1 MRTKKKTI
9 YGVGKLLFVAL
20 CALSLCACSSTAKE
34 EKDTS
39 SQQDTSAEQTKAPE
53 TDTDES
59 GTDAENEGEKD
70 ADSSLDAKP
79 DPDYKI
85 YEPKKEVQ
93 NDEHEKNETLA
104 IMHIKDF
111 GDITLKFFPK
121 SAPKAVE
128 NFVTHA
134 KQGYYDGLTFHRVI
148 DDFMIQGGDPTGTGA
163 GGESIWGGSFEDE
176 FVDTL
181 APIRGALCMANA
193 GADTNGSQFFIVQ
206 AKETYGED
214 FDTYFADTPMS
225 DEQKTL
231 LKENGGTPWLVGAHT
246 VFGQVVEGMD
256 VVDAIAKVEVDA
268 LNSMPEESVVISG
281 IEIVDPK

>member
-1 MRTKKKTI
+1 MRTKKNTV
-9 YGVGKLLFVAL
+9 YGVGKLLLVCLLAL
-20 CALSLCACSSTAKE
+20 TLCACSSDEKE
-34 EKDTS
+34 QKDTS
-39 SQQDTSAEQTKAPE
+39 SKQDSSAEQTEESKTDITEDE
-53 TDTDES
+53 TDTK
-59 GTDAENEGEKD
+59 NEERI
-70 ADSSLDAKP
+70 SKP

-85 YEPKKEVQ
+85 YEAKKEVQ
-93 NDEHEKNETLA
+93 NDKYTKNETLA

-148 DDFMIQGGDPTGTGA
+148 DDFMIQGGDPSGTGA

-206 AKETYGED
+206 TKETYGDD
-214 FDTYFADTPMS
+214 FDSYFADTPMS

-268 LNSMPEESVVISG
+268 NSMPEESVVISS

>member
-1 MRTKKKTI
+1 MRTKKKPI

-20 CALSLCACSSTAKE
+20 CVLSLCACSSAEKE
-34 EKDTS
+34 QKDTS
-39 SQQDTSAEQTKAPE
+39 SQKDTSAEQTEETK
-53 TDTDES
+53 TDTTEDK
-59 GTDAENEGEKD
+59 TDTAKEEKN
-70 ADSSLDAKP
+70 SKP

-93 NDEHEKNETLA
+93 NDKYEKNETLA
-104 IMHIKDF
+104 IMHIEDF

-148 DDFMIQGGDPTGTGA
+148 DDFMIQGGDPSGTGA
-163 GGESIWGGSFEDE
+163 GGEGIWGGSFEDE

-206 AKETYGED
+206 AKETYGDD
-214 FDTYFADTPMS
+214 FDSYFADTPMS
-225 DEQKTL
+225 DKQKTL

-268 LNSMPEESVVISG
+268 NSMPEESVVISG